1 MSDPRKIDLS
11 LRPDYI
17 LRPAEKVR
25 EWLGLNTASLRAM
38 READIVT
45 KLRAALGPQITALND
60 GDLAAMVR
68 EWAKANGIQ
77 LPGMAAG
84 AGPGESEIVARL
96 KRLFASIPTS
106 VDYKWSN
113 GAAVVSVSGAT
124 LRLNTGSLQHAVTR
138 SWGGELEFKTQA
150 PGVAFTV
157 SMGEKDWRLMMAFGK
172 LAPNLSELE
181 SVFKKGEAALRGALG
196 NLDKVDWK
204 NPSKTK
210 QVFAPYLDPIK
221 SAVDAA
227 SKSAKL
233 QAGDLS
239 LGAWVG
245 SGPTGGAAG
254 GVQLT
259 IVF

>member
-1 MSDPRKIDLS
+1 MSDPRKVNLS
-11 LRPDYI
+11 LRPNYI
-17 LRPAEKVR
+17 SKPAEKVR
-25 EWLGLNTASLRAM
+25 EWLGLNTASLRAL
-38 READIVT
+38 READIVM
-45 KLRAALGPQITALND
+45 KVRSALGPQITALND

-124 LRLNTGSLQHAVTR
+124 LRLNTGSVQHALTR
-138 SWGGELEFKTQA
+138 SWGGDLEFKTQA

-172 LAPNLSELE
+172 LAPNLGDLE
-181 SVFKKGEAALRGALG
+181 SVFKKGEAAVRGALG
-196 NLDKVDWK
+196 NIDKLDPR
-204 NPSKTK
+204 NLSKSK
-210 QVFAPYLDPIK
+210 QVIAPYIDPIK
-221 SAVDAA
+221 SAVTAA
-227 SKSAKL
+227 SRAASL
-233 QAGDLS
+233 QAGDFS

-245 SGPTGGAAG
+245 GGPVGG
-254 GVQLT
+254 GVAGLQLT
-259 IVF
+259 IIF